1 MDNELN
7 FSSFNGDDVIS
18 FGNTTYKIGIFQK
31 AVNGP
36 LSNNLGMSLNNELQ
50 SRGISIPGKLV
61 KSGPN
66 GEPYTSFF
74 TDGIACEVLQ
84 VGSPGWKKGR
94 VRFKMSVEFIPDEP
108 EPVEMSSQNNES
120 PLDDI
125 RQMNKEI

>member
-7 FSSFNGDDVIS
+7 LANFNSDDVIS

-31 AVNGP
+31 AATRSFSNRVGGS
-36 LSNNLGMSLNNELQ
+36 LSNELQ
-50 SRGISIPGKLV
+50 SRGISIPEKLI
-61 KSGPN
+61 KSGQN
-66 GEPYTSFF
+66 SEPYTSFF

-84 VGSPGWKKGR
+84 VGSSGWKKGR

-108 EPVEMSSQNNES
+108 ELVETPPQNNES

-125 RQMNKEI
+125 RQMLNE